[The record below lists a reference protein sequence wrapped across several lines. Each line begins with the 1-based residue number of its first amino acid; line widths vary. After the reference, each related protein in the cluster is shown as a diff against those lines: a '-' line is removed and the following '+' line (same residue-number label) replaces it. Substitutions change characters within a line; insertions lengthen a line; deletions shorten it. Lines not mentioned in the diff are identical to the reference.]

1 MSETHTKNARS
12 LIDLQSLPVSD
23 ISYLLDTAESFK
35 EILTRQVKKA
45 PTLRGKS
52 VALLF
57 FEPSTRT
64 RTSFEHAAKILS
76 ADTYNLAGSS
86 SSLVKGETLRDTM
99 QTLDSMAIDTF
110 VIRHGFSGSAEQ
122 AASYAPGKSI
132 INAGDGTHEHPTQ
145 GLLDMLTIREHK
157 GKLEGLKV
165 AIIGDILHSR
175 VARSNVWGLS
185 KMGADVH
192 LAGPSTLL
200 PDDYSSWPVKSVSS
214 NIDDVIKGADVVMT
228 LRIQLE
234 RQGSGYFPNQREYS
248 KLYGVSAERLKH
260 AAENVIVMHPGPMN
274 RGLEISSDLADN
286 PRYSVI
292 TEQVTNGVAV
302 RMAAL
307 FWAMGGAQA

>member
-1 MSETHTKNARS
+1 MNTATAHHARS
-12 LIDLQSLPVSD
+12 LIDLQSLKID
-23 ISYLLDTAESFK
+23 DLNYLIDTAGSFK

-99 QTLDSMAIDTF
+99 LTLSSMAIDTF
-110 VIRHGFSGSAEQ
+110 VIRHSFSGSAEM
-122 AASYAPGKSI
+122 AANYIPGKTV

-145 GLLDMLTIREHK
+145 GLLDLLTIKESK
-157 GKLEGLKV
+157 GHIEGLKV
-165 AIIGDILHSR
+165 AIIGDITHSR

-185 KMGADVH
+185 KLGAEVR
-192 LAGPSTLL
+192 LAGPPTLL
-200 PDDYSSWPVKSVSS
+200 PTDTSSWPASLVTTD
-214 NIDDVIKGADVVMT
+214 IDQAIEGADVVIC

-234 RQGSGYFPNQREYS
+234 RQDSAYFPNVREYS
-248 KLYGVSAERLKH
+248 KLFGVTAERLRGASH
-260 AAENVIVMHPGPMN
+260 NVIVMHPGPMN
-274 RGLEISSDLADN
+274 RGVEISSSLADDT
-286 PRYSVI
+286 RYSVI
-292 TEQVTNGVAV
+292 THQVTNGVAV

-307 FWAMGGAQA
+307 FWAMGGASA

>member
-1 MSETHTKNARS
+1 MTVEIKRHPHS
-12 LIDLQSLPVSD
+12 LIDLQSLSVSD
-23 ISYLLDTAESFK
+23 MNYLLDTADSFR
-35 EILTRQVKKA
+35 EILSRQVKKA

-76 ADTYNLAGSS
+76 ADTYNLVGSS

-99 QTLDSMAIDTF
+99 MTLDSMAIDTF
-110 VIRHGFSGSAEQ
+110 VIRHGFSGSAEM
-122 AASYAPGKSI
+122 AARYAPTKAI

-145 GLLDMLTIREHK
+145 GLLDMQTIKQHK
-157 GKLEGLKV
+157 GRIEGLKV
-165 AIIGDILHSR
+165 AIIGDVAHSR
-175 VARSNVWGLS
+175 VARSNVWGLT
-185 KMGADVH
+185 KLGAEVR

-200 PDDYSSWPVKSVSS
+200 PTDTSSWPASMITS
-214 NIDDVIKGADVVMT
+214 NMDEAIEGADVVIS

-234 RQGSGYFPNQREYS
+234 RQGTGYFPNVREYS
-248 KLYGVSAERLKH
+248 KLFGVTAERLKG
-260 AAENVIVMHPGPMN
+260 AAKDVIVMHPGPMN
-274 RGLEISSDLADN
+274 RGVEISSDLADD